1 MGQPR
6 WDVGGAKRDIAQ
18 GTQHVCCVAQLGRTS
33 PCSAAA
39 AKLKTSSPGWLMLA
53 GDVSCTTQES
63 CLVQLPLYHS
73 RKRTGTVD
81 TQASP
86 LINSNLSDMRK
97 MQILRQSLGRIS
109 APL

>member
-6 WDVGGAKRDIAQ
+6 GDVAGAKRDIAQ
-18 GTQHVCCVAQLGRTS
+18 GSQHVRCVAHLGRTS

-39 AKLKTSSPGWLMLA
+39 AKLKPNSPGWLMQA

-86 LINSNLSDMRK
+86 LINSNLSDMQE

>member
-1 MGQPR
+1 MVQQRG
-6 WDVGGAKRDIAQ
+6 DVGGAKRDIAQ
-18 GTQHVCCVAQLGRTS
+18 GSQHVRCVAHLGRTS

-39 AKLKTSSPGWLMLA
+39 AKLKPNSPGWLMQA

-81 TQASP
+81 KQASP
-86 LINSNLSDMRK
+86 PYK
-97 MQILRQSLGRIS
+97 FKFK
-109 APL
+109 